1 MALLSTERYQSVPN
15 TMRSAELAQVK
26 RWLLLLQPGHFCPP
40 LLAPDINSGKLDAEK
55 GAESSDDGVCSQC
68 RSHSSQPNTSDH
80 QAAVSRV
87 LQAVFEAFAA
97 LAVVHQARY
106 LCQTPILY
114 KKDML
119 SQLMPAL
126 QDTVSDS
133 LIQTARL
140 TKLIPPLV
148 KFIRLLLLLVLQQRT
163 GTADTRKQDQ
173 KQPPARQHSSKVI
186 AATTSRKLQLAAKD
200 AAHECLRS
208 LQQLI
213 QQRKHHTQDRP
224 GHTVLVS
231 RRAYHALLD
240 KVI

>member
-40 LLAPDINSGKLDAEK
+40 LLAPDINSDKLDAEK

-80 QAAVSRV
+80 QAAVLRV

-97 LAVVHQARY
+97 LAVVHHARY

-126 QDTVSDS
+126 QDTVSDL

-148 KFIRLLLLLVLQQRT
+148 KLLVLQQRT

-173 KQPPARQHSSKVI
+173 KQPPARQHSSTVI

-208 LQQLI
+208 LQQFS